1 MPTNKKPRKRYRKK
15 HTLLDPVGWLLE
27 GMSLIY
33 KDEQLRILAINHNA
47 LAELVRGRGT
57 LEHWG
62 IVTAALNCAVVLDE
76 QCYDYMH
83 HEPLMEALR
92 AHGRCGVRKQKHG
105 SFGYTGP
112 DLSAVNFA
120 LEIHDEQMKRA
131 TFREVD
137 RAIAETTRRSK
148 SKGEHFSVAQ
158 MAECQKDQHGQ
169 REPQLLCR

>member
-1 MPTNKKPRKRYRKK
+1 MPTSKKPRKRYRKK

-27 GMSLIY
+27 DMSLIY

-47 LAELVRGRGT
+47 LAELVQGRGT
-57 LEHWG
+57 IDHWS
-62 IVTAALNCAVVLDE
+62 IVTGALNCAVVLDE
-76 QCYDYMH
+76 QCYDSMH
-83 HEPLMEALR
+83 HESLMEALR

-137 RAIAETTRRSK
+137 RAIAETQRRALDPNRR
-148 SKGEHFSVAQ
+148 FSVAQ
-158 MAECQKDQHGQ
+158 MANQEK
-169 REPQLLCR
+169 EAAVA

>member
-1 MPTNKKPRKRYRKK
+1 M
-15 HTLLDPVGWLLE
+15 LE
-27 GMSLIY
+27 DMSLIY

-47 LAELVRGRGT
+47 LAELVQGRGT
-57 LEHWG
+57 IDHWS
-62 IVTAALNCAVVLDE
+62 IVTGALNCAVVLDE
-76 QCYDYMH
+76 QCYDSMH
-83 HEPLMEALR
+83 HESLMEALR

-137 RAIAETTRRSK
+137 RAIAETQRRALDPNH
-148 SKGEHFSVAQ
+148 HFSVAQ
-158 MAECQKDQHGQ
+158 MANQEK
-169 REPQLLCR
+169 EAAVA